1 MARFRAGAA
10 LLTLAILLLPS
21 LCNGHAPAL
30 APVSGVQ
37 PVDLPCHE
45 PAPANP
51 ELPGSQQKCCGAA
64 HQSEALLSSI
74 SPAPTLT
81 AAGSWLDPL
90 FYSSHP
96 LNHPNRSFT
105 VFSGPPGPFL
115 LRI

>member
-1 MARFRAGAA
+1 MARFRTRAA

-21 LCNGHAPAL
+21 LCKEHAPAL

-51 ELPGSQQKCCGAA
+51 ELPGSQQKCCGAT

-74 SPAPTLT
+74 DQVPALT
-81 AAGSWLDPL
+81 AAGCWLDPL
-90 FYSSHP
+90 LYSSYP
-96 LNHPNRSFT
+96 VNHPSRSFT
-105 VFSGPPGPFL
+105 VSSDPPGPL
-115 LRI
+115 SLRI